1 MNSGELKFSSAAFDP
16 NEHLN
21 KYFSSFSYFSRGRGG
36 SKSNDNKKL
45 PEMTSSGTEK
55 QMLSIPTTLKTEIS
69 EPKEEESSPIEIPD
83 SVGFSTTTTTS
94 VPMTT
99 SSTVDH
105 TSGLT
110 ATQGLPSPAS
120 STSETSDY
128 QRSTPS
134 PRNEQEPCN
143 GKISGNSVCICFMQ

>member
-1 MNSGELKFSSAAFDP
+1 
-16 NEHLN
+16 
-21 KYFSSFSYFSRGRGG
+21 
-36 SKSNDNKKL
+36 
-45 PEMTSSGTEK
+45 MTSSATET
-55 QMLSIPTTLKTEIS
+55 QILSIPTTLKTEIP
-69 EPKEEESSPIEIPD
+69 EPKEEESSPAEMVDP
-83 SVGFSTTTTTS
+83 VVYSTTTTTS
-94 VPMTT
+94 APMTT
-99 SSTVDH
+99 SSTVDHH

-143 GKISGNSVCICFMQ
+143 GKFLV

>member
-1 MNSGELKFSSAAFDP
+1 
-16 NEHLN
+16 
-21 KYFSSFSYFSRGRGG
+21 
-36 SKSNDNKKL
+36 
-45 PEMTSSGTEK
+45 
-55 QMLSIPTTLKTEIS
+55 MLSIPTNLKTEIP
-69 EPKEEESSPIEIPD
+69 EPKEEESSPADPIAY
-83 SVGFSTTTTTS
+83 SRTTTTS
-94 VPMTT
+94 APMTS

-134 PRNEQEPCN
+134 PRNEQEPCS
-143 GKISGNSVCICFMQ
+143 GKYLGNLDTVYVTVTDLD